1 MAKKGIHP
9 EYHEVDIEIFAQDG
23 SKKHFKSFSTFN
35 GNNIVAEVN
44 IYKHPAWKDSSKIDA
59 ENSVN
64 KIMQKFTKK
73 YNYKVKE

>member
-9 EYHEVDIEIFAQDG
+9 DYHEISIETFNPDG
-23 SKKHFKSFSTFN
+23 SKRCFKSFSTFK
-35 GNNIVAEVN
+35 GENIIAEVD
-44 IYKHPAWKDSSKIDA
+44 IYKHPAWKNDTKIDA